1 MIRADYEP
9 EKRSL
14 NSGTQYSDAQ
24 VSVYFYDDATVF
36 GIPGTEETIV
46 RYDLPARGI
55 TEGWTVSAVVDQTEA
70 MAEENWPDIG
80 VAIFADDADVYGDF
94 ARVLTQHGARVF
106 AVDLDESTE
115 GAARTD
121 AVCETESAD
130 PDTGRLA
137 AVPTTKGGAH
147 AAATRRG
154 YDAFAAARA
163 GVNQRA
169 AEKQSVGSNFV
180 QLVARKPKRRRHA
193 KAGWRPRPF
202 QVLVAAGIVVTGLSG
217 WWVVDRYSGVDED
230 GDVGDAGDVGSVI
243 TADADGAGSDDEG
256 SGGDGSDGGNGD
268 STADKTNEQ
277 PEDAAVRGATAEIPQ
292 MVHEHSGLRLVT
304 PRSFVI
310 GDSSQPGVFA
320 ATGEDPNLRIYVTT
334 DQLHDDAAAQI
345 DHDAVLTDIMQ
356 TVKSSPDLQEG
367 QREQE
372 PREQVRYVENPGDG
386 SRIAWTSWVEGNQQL
401 TVGCHSRRAATEQ
414 QKQACEL
421 VVGSLERM

>member
-9 EKRSL
+9 EKLSL
-14 NSGTQYSDAQ
+14 NSGTQYSDAR

-70 MAEENWPDIG
+70 MAEGNWPDIG
-80 VAIFADDADVYGDF
+80 VAIFADDADVYDDF

-154 YDAFAAARA
+154 DDAFAAARA

-180 QLVARKPKRRRHA
+180 QLVARKPKRHRHA

-202 QVLVAAGIVVTGLSG
+202 QILVAAGIAVTSLSG
-217 WWVVDRYSGVDED
+217 WWVVNRYSGADED
-230 GDVGDAGDVGSVI
+230 GGVGDGGAVI
-243 TADADGAGSDDEG
+243 TADAAGDRSDDDAF
-256 SGGDGSDGGNGD
+256 GGD
-268 STADKTNEQ
+268 
-277 PEDAAVRGATAEIPQ
+277 ATAEIPQ

-304 PRSFVI
+304 PRGFVI

-356 TVKSSPDLQEG
+356 TVKSSPDLHEG

-372 PREQVRYVENPGDG
+372 PRAQVRYVENPGDG
-386 SRIAWTSWVEGNQQL
+386 SRIAWTSWVEGNHQL
-401 TVGCHSRRAATEQ
+401 TVGCHSRHTTTEK

-421 VVGSLERM
+421 VVGSLERI

>member
-9 EKRSL
+9 ENQSL
-14 NSGTQYSDAQ
+14 NSGTQYSVAQ

-36 GIPGTEETIV
+36 GIAGTEETIV

-70 MAEENWPDIG
+70 MAEENWPDIC
-80 VAIFADDADVYGDF
+80 VAIFADDADVYDDF

-106 AVDLDESTE
+106 TGDLDESSE
-115 GAARTD
+115 GAASTD
-121 AVCETESAD
+121 AEYDTESAD
-130 PDTGRLA
+130 PDTGPLA
-137 AVPTTKGGAH
+137 AVSTSQGGAH
-147 AAATRRG
+147 AAAERRG
-154 YDAFAAARA
+154 DDAFAAARA

-180 QLVARKPKRRRHA
+180 QLVARKPKRHRHA

-202 QVLVAAGIVVTGLSG
+202 QILVAAGIAVTSLSG
-217 WWVVDRYSGVDED
+217 WWVVDRYSGADED
-230 GDVGDAGDVGSVI
+230 GGVGDGGAVI
-243 TADADGAGSDDEG
+243 TADAAGDR
-256 SGGDGSDGGNGD
+256 SDGD
-268 STADKTNEQ
+268 
-277 PEDAAVRGATAEIPQ
+277 ATAEIPQ

-304 PRSFVI
+304 PRGFVI

-367 QREQE
+367 RREHE

-386 SRIAWTSWVEGNQQL
+386 SRIAWTSWVEGNHQL
-401 TVGCHSRRAATEQ
+401 TVGCHSRHTTTEK

-421 VVGSLERM
+421 VVGSLERI

>member
-9 EKRSL
+9 ENQSL
-14 NSGTQYSDAQ
+14 NSGTQYSVAQ

-36 GIPGTEETIV
+36 GIAGTEETIV

-55 TEGWTVSAVVDQTEA
+55 TEGWTVSAVVDQTEV
-70 MAEENWPDIG
+70 MAEENWPDIC
-80 VAIFADDADVYGDF
+80 VAIFADDADVYDDF

-106 AVDLDESTE
+106 TGDLDESSE
-115 GAARTD
+115 GAASTD
-121 AVCETESAD
+121 AEYDTESAD
-130 PDTGRLA
+130 PDTGPLA
-137 AVPTTKGGAH
+137 AVSTSQGGAH
-147 AAATRRG
+147 AAAERRG
-154 YDAFAAARA
+154 DDAFAAARA

-180 QLVARKPKRRRHA
+180 QLVARKPKRHRHA

-202 QVLVAAGIVVTGLSG
+202 QILVAAGIAVTSLSG
-217 WWVVDRYSGVDED
+217 WWVVDRYSGADED
-230 GDVGDAGDVGSVI
+230 GGVGDGGAVI
-243 TADADGAGSDDEG
+243 TADAAGDRSDGDAF
-256 SGGDGSDGGNGD
+256 GGD
-268 STADKTNEQ
+268 
-277 PEDAAVRGATAEIPQ
+277 ATAEIPQ

-304 PRSFVI
+304 PRGFVI

-367 QREQE
+367 RREHE

-386 SRIAWTSWVEGNQQL
+386 SRIAWTSWVEGNHQL
-401 TVGCHSRRAATEQ
+401 TVWCHSRHTTTEK

-421 VVGSLERM
+421 VVGSLERI

>member
-9 EKRSL
+9 ENQSL
-14 NSGTQYSDAQ
+14 NSGTQYSVAQ

-36 GIPGTEETIV
+36 GIAGTEETIV

-70 MAEENWPDIG
+70 MAEENWPDIC
-80 VAIFADDADVYGDF
+80 VAIFADDADVYDDF

-106 AVDLDESTE
+106 TGDLDESSE
-115 GAARTD
+115 GAASTD
-121 AVCETESAD
+121 AEYDTESAD
-130 PDTGRLA
+130 PDTGPLA
-137 AVPTTKGGAH
+137 AVSTSQGGAH
-147 AAATRRG
+147 AAAERRG
-154 YDAFAAARA
+154 DDAFAAARA
-163 GVNQRA
+163 GGNQRA

-180 QLVARKPKRRRHA
+180 QLVARKPKRHRHA

-202 QVLVAAGIVVTGLSG
+202 QILVAAGIAVTSLSG
-217 WWVVDRYSGVDED
+217 WWVVDRYSGADED
-230 GDVGDAGDVGSVI
+230 GGVGDGGAVI
-243 TADADGAGSDDEG
+243 TADAAGDRSDGDAF
-256 SGGDGSDGGNGD
+256 GGD
-268 STADKTNEQ
+268 
-277 PEDAAVRGATAEIPQ
+277 ATAEIPQ

-304 PRSFVI
+304 PRGFVI

-367 QREQE
+367 RREHE

-401 TVGCHSRRAATEQ
+401 TVGCHSKHTATEK

>member
-9 EKRSL
+9 ENQSL
-14 NSGTQYSDAQ
+14 NSGTQYSVAQ

-36 GIPGTEETIV
+36 GIAGTEETIV

-70 MAEENWPDIG
+70 MAEENWPDIC
-80 VAIFADDADVYGDF
+80 VAIFADDADVYDDF

-106 AVDLDESTE
+106 TGDLDESSE
-115 GAARTD
+115 GAASTD
-121 AVCETESAD
+121 AEYDTESAD
-130 PDTGRLA
+130 PDTGPLA
-137 AVPTTKGGAH
+137 AVSTSQGGAH
-147 AAATRRG
+147 AAAERRG
-154 YDAFAAARA
+154 DDAFAAART

-180 QLVARKPKRRRHA
+180 QLVARKPKRHRHA

-202 QVLVAAGIVVTGLSG
+202 QILVAAGIAVTSLSG
-217 WWVVDRYSGVDED
+217 WWVVDRYSGADED
-230 GDVGDAGDVGSVI
+230 GGVGDGGAVI
-243 TADADGAGSDDEG
+243 TADAAGDRSDGDAF
-256 SGGDGSDGGNGD
+256 GGD
-268 STADKTNEQ
+268 
-277 PEDAAVRGATAEIPQ
+277 ATAEIPQ

-304 PRSFVI
+304 PRGFVI

-367 QREQE
+367 RREHE

-386 SRIAWTSWVEGNQQL
+386 SRIAWTSWVEGNHQL
-401 TVGCHSRRAATEQ
+401 TVGCHSRHTTTEK

-421 VVGSLERM
+421 VVGSLERI

>member
-9 EKRSL
+9 ENQSL
-14 NSGTQYSDAQ
+14 NSGTQYSVAQ

-36 GIPGTEETIV
+36 GIAGTEETIV

-55 TEGWTVSAVVDQTEA
+55 TEGWTVSAVVDQTEV
-70 MAEENWPDIG
+70 MAEENWPDIC
-80 VAIFADDADVYGDF
+80 VAIFADDADVYDDF

-106 AVDLDESTE
+106 TGDLDESSE
-115 GAARTD
+115 GAASTD
-121 AVCETESAD
+121 AEYDTESAD
-130 PDTGRLA
+130 PDTGPLA
-137 AVPTTKGGAH
+137 AVSTSQGGAH
-147 AAATRRG
+147 AAAERRG
-154 YDAFAAARA
+154 DDAFAAARA

-180 QLVARKPKRRRHA
+180 QLVARKPKRHRHA

-202 QVLVAAGIVVTGLSG
+202 QILVAAGIAVTSLSG
-217 WWVVDRYSGVDED
+217 WWVVDRYSGADED
-230 GDVGDAGDVGSVI
+230 GGVGDGGAVI
-243 TADADGAGSDDEG
+243 TADAAGDRSDGDAF
-256 SGGDGSDGGNGD
+256 GGD
-268 STADKTNEQ
+268 
-277 PEDAAVRGATAEIPQ
+277 ATAEIPQ

-304 PRSFVI
+304 PRGFVI

-367 QREQE
+367 RREHE

-386 SRIAWTSWVEGNQQL
+386 SRIAWTSWVEGNHQL
-401 TVGCHSRRAATEQ
+401 TVGCHSRHTTTEK

-421 VVGSLERM
+421 VVGSLERI

>member
-9 EKRSL
+9 ENQSL
-14 NSGTQYSDAQ
+14 NSGTQYSVAQ

-36 GIPGTEETIV
+36 GIAGTEETIV

-70 MAEENWPDIG
+70 MAEENWPDIC
-80 VAIFADDADVYGDF
+80 VAIFADDADVYDDF

-106 AVDLDESTE
+106 TGDLDESSE
-115 GAARTD
+115 GAASTD
-121 AVCETESAD
+121 AEYDTESAD
-130 PDTGRLA
+130 PDTGPLA
-137 AVPTTKGGAH
+137 AVSTSQGGAH
-147 AAATRRG
+147 AAAERRG
-154 YDAFAAARA
+154 DDAFAAARA

-180 QLVARKPKRRRHA
+180 QLVARKPKRHRHA

-202 QVLVAAGIVVTGLSG
+202 QILVAAGIAVTSLSG
-217 WWVVDRYSGVDED
+217 WWVVNRYSGADED
-230 GDVGDAGDVGSVI
+230 GGVGDGGAVI
-243 TADADGAGSDDEG
+243 TADAAGDRSDGDAF
-256 SGGDGSDGGNGD
+256 GGD
-268 STADKTNEQ
+268 
-277 PEDAAVRGATAEIPQ
+277 ATAEIPQ

-304 PRSFVI
+304 PRGFVI

-356 TVKSSPDLQEG
+356 TVKSSPDLHEG

-372 PREQVRYVENPGDG
+372 PRAQVRYVENPGDG
-386 SRIAWTSWVEGNQQL
+386 SRIAWTSWVEGNHQL
-401 TVGCHSRRAATEQ
+401 TVGCHSRHTTTEK

-421 VVGSLERM
+421 VVGSLERI

>member
-9 EKRSL
+9 ENQSL
-14 NSGTQYSDAQ
+14 NSGTQYSVAQ

-36 GIPGTEETIV
+36 GIAGTEETIV

-70 MAEENWPDIG
+70 MAEENWPDIC
-80 VAIFADDADVYGDF
+80 VAIFADDADVYDDF

-106 AVDLDESTE
+106 TGDLDESSE
-115 GAARTD
+115 GAASTD
-121 AVCETESAD
+121 AEYDTESAD
-130 PDTGRLA
+130 PDTGPLA
-137 AVPTTKGGAH
+137 AVSTSQGGAH
-147 AAATRRG
+147 AAAERRG
-154 YDAFAAARA
+154 DDAFAAARA

-180 QLVARKPKRRRHA
+180 QLVARKPKRHRHA

-202 QVLVAAGIVVTGLSG
+202 QILVAAGIAVTSLSG
-217 WWVVDRYSGVDED
+217 WWVVDRYSGADED
-230 GDVGDAGDVGSVI
+230 GGVGDGGAVI
-243 TADADGAGSDDEG
+243 TADAAGDRSDGDAF
-256 SGGDGSDGGNGD
+256 GGD
-268 STADKTNEQ
+268 
-277 PEDAAVRGATAEIPQ
+277 ATAEIPQ

-304 PRSFVI
+304 PRGFVI

-367 QREQE
+367 RREHE

-386 SRIAWTSWVEGNQQL
+386 SRIAWTSWVEGNHQL
-401 TVGCHSRRAATEQ
+401 TVGCHSRHTTTEK

-421 VVGSLERM
+421 VVGSLE

>member
-1 MIRADYEP
+1 MIRADYET
-9 EKRSL
+9 ENQLL
-14 NSGTQYSDAQ
+14 NSGAQYSDAQ

-36 GIPGTEETIV
+36 GIAGTEETIV

-55 TEGWTVSAVVDQTEA
+55 TEGWTVSAVLDQTEA

-80 VAIFADDADVYGDF
+80 VAIFADDADVYDDF
-94 ARVLTQHGARVF
+94 ARVLTQHGARVI
-106 AVDLDESTE
+106 AGDLDESTE
-115 GAARTD
+115 DTARTD
-121 AVCETESAD
+121 AECETESAD
-130 PDTGRLA
+130 PGTGPLA
-137 AVPTTKGGAH
+137 AVSTSQGGAH

-154 YDAFAAARA
+154 DDAFAAARA

-169 AEKQSVGSNFV
+169 AAKQSVGSNFV

-202 QVLVAAGIVVTGLSG
+202 QILVAAGIAVTGLSG
-217 WWVVDRYSGVDED
+217 WWVVDRYSGADED
-230 GDVGDAGDVGSVI
+230 GGVGDGGAVI
-243 TADADGAGSDDEG
+243 TADSD
-256 SGGDGSDGGNGD
+256 GDGSDSDGSDGD
-268 STADKTNEQ
+268 DVDSAADKTSEK

-310 GDSSQPGVFA
+310 GDSAQPGVFA

-345 DHDAVLTDIMQ
+345 DQDAVLTDIMQ
-356 TVKSSPDLQEG
+356 TVESSPDLQEG

-372 PREQVRYVENPGDG
+372 PRAQVRYVENPGDG

-401 TVGCHSRRAATEQ
+401 TVGCHSRHTATEQ

>member
-9 EKRSL
+9 ENRSL

-36 GIPGTEETIV
+36 GIAGTEETIV

-70 MAEENWPDIG
+70 MAEENWPDIC
-80 VAIFADDADVYGDF
+80 VAIFADDADVYDDF

-106 AVDLDESTE
+106 TGDLDESSE
-115 GAARTD
+115 GAASTD
-121 AVCETESAD
+121 AEYDTESAD
-130 PDTGRLA
+130 PDTGPLA
-137 AVPTTKGGAH
+137 AVSTSQGGAH
-147 AAATRRG
+147 AAAERRG
-154 YDAFAAARA
+154 DDAFAAARA

-180 QLVARKPKRRRHA
+180 QLVARKPKRHRHA

-202 QVLVAAGIVVTGLSG
+202 QILVAAGIAVTSLSG
-217 WWVVDRYSGVDED
+217 WWVVDRYSGADED
-230 GDVGDAGDVGSVI
+230 GGVGDGGAVI
-243 TADADGAGSDDEG
+243 TADAAGDRSDGDAF
-256 SGGDGSDGGNGD
+256 GGD
-268 STADKTNEQ
+268 
-277 PEDAAVRGATAEIPQ
+277 ATAEIPQ

-320 ATGEDPNLRIYVTT
+320 ATGEDPNLRIYVTS

-356 TVKSSPDLQEG
+356 TVKNSPDLHEG

-372 PREQVRYVENPGDG
+372 PRAQVRYVENPGDG
-386 SRIAWTSWVEGNQQL
+386 SRIAWTSWVDGNQQL
-401 TVGCHSRRAATEQ
+401 TVGCHSRHTATEK

-421 VVGSLERM
+421 VVGSLERI

>member
-9 EKRSL
+9 ENRSL

-36 GIPGTEETIV
+36 GIAGTEETIV

-70 MAEENWPDIG
+70 MAEENWPDIC
-80 VAIFADDADVYGDF
+80 VAIFADDADVYDDF

-106 AVDLDESTE
+106 TGDLDESSE
-115 GAARTD
+115 GAASTD
-121 AVCETESAD
+121 AEYDTESAD
-130 PDTGRLA
+130 PDTGPLA
-137 AVPTTKGGAH
+137 AVSTPQGGAH

-154 YDAFAAARA
+154 DDAFAAARA

-180 QLVARKPKRRRHA
+180 QLVARKPKRHRHA

-202 QVLVAAGIVVTGLSG
+202 QILVAAGIAVTGLSG
-217 WWVVDRYSGVDED
+217 WWVVDRYSGADED
-230 GDVGDAGDVGSVI
+230 GGVGDGGAVI
-243 TADADGAGSDDEG
+243 TADAAGDR
-256 SGGDGSDGGNGD
+256 SDGDDAD
-268 STADKTNEQ
+268 SAADKSSEK
-277 PEDAAVRGATAEIPQ
+277 PEDAAARGASAEIPQ

-320 ATGEDPNLRIYVTT
+320 ATGEDPNLRIYVTS

-356 TVKSSPDLQEG
+356 TVKNSPDLHEG

-372 PREQVRYVENPGDG
+372 PRAQVRYVENPGDG
-386 SRIAWTSWVEGNQQL
+386 SRIAWTSWVDGNQQL
-401 TVGCHSRRAATEQ
+401 TVGCHSRHTATEK

-421 VVGSLERM
+421 VVGSLERI

>member
-9 EKRSL
+9 ENRSL

-36 GIPGTEETIV
+36 GIAGTEETIV

-70 MAEENWPDIG
+70 MAEENWPDIC
-80 VAIFADDADVYGDF
+80 VAIFADDADVYDDF

-106 AVDLDESTE
+106 TGDLDESSE
-115 GAARTD
+115 GAASTD
-121 AVCETESAD
+121 AEYDTESAD
-130 PDTGRLA
+130 PDTGPLA
-137 AVPTTKGGAH
+137 AVSTPQGGAH

-154 YDAFAAARA
+154 DDAFAAARA

-180 QLVARKPKRRRHA
+180 QLVARKPKRHRHA

-202 QVLVAAGIVVTGLSG
+202 QILVAAGIAVTSLSG
-217 WWVVDRYSGVDED
+217 WWVVDRYSGADED
-230 GDVGDAGDVGSVI
+230 GGVGDGGAVI
-243 TADADGAGSDDEG
+243 TADAAGDRSDGDAF
-256 SGGDGSDGGNGD
+256 GGD
-268 STADKTNEQ
+268 
-277 PEDAAVRGATAEIPQ
+277 ATAEIPQ
-292 MVHEHSGLRLVT
+292 MVHEHSGLHLVT
-304 PRSFVI
+304 PRGFVI

-367 QREQE
+367 RREHE

-386 SRIAWTSWVEGNQQL
+386 SRIAWTSWVEGNHQL
-401 TVGCHSRRAATEQ
+401 TVGCHSRHTTTEK

-421 VVGSLERM
+421 VVGSLERI

>member
-9 EKRSL
+9 ENQSL
-14 NSGTQYSDAQ
+14 NSGTQYSVAQ

-36 GIPGTEETIV
+36 GIAGTEETIV

-70 MAEENWPDIG
+70 MAEENWPDIC
-80 VAIFADDADVYGDF
+80 VAIFADDADVYDDF

-106 AVDLDESTE
+106 TGDLDESSE
-115 GAARTD
+115 GAASTD
-121 AVCETESAD
+121 AEYDTESAD
-130 PDTGRLA
+130 PDTGPLA
-137 AVPTTKGGAH
+137 AVSTSQGGAH
-147 AAATRRG
+147 AAAERRG
-154 YDAFAAARA
+154 DDAFAAARA

-180 QLVARKPKRRRHA
+180 QLVARKPKRHRHA

-202 QVLVAAGIVVTGLSG
+202 QILVAAGIAVTSLSG
-217 WWVVDRYSGVDED
+217 WWVVDRYSGADED
-230 GDVGDAGDVGSVI
+230 GGVGDGGAVI
-243 TADADGAGSDDEG
+243 TADAAGDRSDGDAF
-256 SGGDGSDGGNGD
+256 GGD
-268 STADKTNEQ
+268 
-277 PEDAAVRGATAEIPQ
+277 ATAEIPQ

-304 PRSFVI
+304 PRGFVI

-367 QREQE
+367 RREHE

-386 SRIAWTSWVEGNQQL
+386 SRIAWTSWVEGNHQL
-401 TVGCHSRRAATEQ
+401 TVGCHSRHTTTEK

-421 VVGSLERM
+421 VVGSLERI

>member
-9 EKRSL
+9 ENRSL
-14 NSGTQYSDAQ
+14 KSGTQYLDAQ

-36 GIPGTEETIV
+36 GIAGTEETIV

-70 MAEENWPDIG
+70 MAEENWPDIC
-80 VAIFADDADVYGDF
+80 VAIFADDADVYDDF

-106 AVDLDESTE
+106 TGDLDESSE
-115 GAARTD
+115 GAASTD
-121 AVCETESAD
+121 AEYDTESAD
-130 PDTGRLA
+130 PDTGPLA
-137 AVPTTKGGAH
+137 AVSTSQGGAH
-147 AAATRRG
+147 AAAERRG
-154 YDAFAAARA
+154 DDAFAAARA

-180 QLVARKPKRRRHA
+180 QLVARKPKRHRHA

-202 QVLVAAGIVVTGLSG
+202 QILVAAGIAVTSLSG
-217 WWVVDRYSGVDED
+217 WWVVDRYSGADED
-230 GDVGDAGDVGSVI
+230 GGVGDGGAVI
-243 TADADGAGSDDEG
+243 TADAAGDRSDGDAF
-256 SGGDGSDGGNGD
+256 GGD
-268 STADKTNEQ
+268 
-277 PEDAAVRGATAEIPQ
+277 ATAEIPQ

-304 PRSFVI
+304 PRGFVI

-367 QREQE
+367 RREHE

-386 SRIAWTSWVEGNQQL
+386 SRIAWTSWVEGNHQL
-401 TVGCHSRRAATEQ
+401 TVGCHSRHTTTEK

-421 VVGSLERM
+421 VVGSLERI

>member
-9 EKRSL
+9 ENQSL
-14 NSGTQYSDAQ
+14 NSGTQYSVAQ

-36 GIPGTEETIV
+36 GIAGTEETIV

-70 MAEENWPDIG
+70 MAEENWPDIC
-80 VAIFADDADVYGDF
+80 VAIFADDADVYDDF

-106 AVDLDESTE
+106 TGDLDESSE
-115 GAARTD
+115 GAASTD
-121 AVCETESAD
+121 AEYDTESAD
-130 PDTGRLA
+130 PDTGPLA
-137 AVPTTKGGAH
+137 AVSTSQGGAH
-147 AAATRRG
+147 AAAERRG
-154 YDAFAAARA
+154 DDAFAAARA

-180 QLVARKPKRRRHA
+180 QLVARKPKRHRHA

-202 QVLVAAGIVVTGLSG
+202 QILVAAGIAVTSLSG
-217 WWVVDRYSGVDED
+217 WWVVDRYSGADED
-230 GDVGDAGDVGSVI
+230 GGVGDGGAVI
-243 TADADGAGSDDEG
+243 TADAAGDRSDGDAF
-256 SGGDGSDGGNGD
+256 GGD
-268 STADKTNEQ
+268 
-277 PEDAAVRGATAEIPQ
+277 ATAEIPQ

-304 PRSFVI
+304 PRGFVI
-310 GDSSQPGVFA
+310 GDSLQPGVFA

-367 QREQE
+367 RREHE

-386 SRIAWTSWVEGNQQL
+386 SRIAWTSWVEGNHQL
-401 TVGCHSRRAATEQ
+401 TVGCHSRHTTTEK

-421 VVGSLERM
+421 VVGSLE

>member
-9 EKRSL
+9 ENRSL
-14 NSGTQYSDAQ
+14 KSGTQYLDAQ

-36 GIPGTEETIV
+36 GIAGTEETIV

-70 MAEENWPDIG
+70 MAEENWPDIC
-80 VAIFADDADVYGDF
+80 VAIFADDADVYDDF

-106 AVDLDESTE
+106 TGDLDESSE
-115 GAARTD
+115 GAASTD
-121 AVCETESAD
+121 AEYDTESAD
-130 PDTGRLA
+130 PDTGPLA
-137 AVPTTKGGAH
+137 AVSTSQGGAH
-147 AAATRRG
+147 AAAERRG
-154 YDAFAAARA
+154 DDAFAAARA

-180 QLVARKPKRRRHA
+180 QLVARKPKRHRHA
-193 KAGWRPRPF
+193 QAGWRPRPF
-202 QVLVAAGIVVTGLSG
+202 QILVAAGIAVTSLSG
-217 WWVVDRYSGVDED
+217 WWVVDRYSGADED
-230 GDVGDAGDVGSVI
+230 GGVGDGGAVI
-243 TADADGAGSDDEG
+243 TADAAGDRSDGDAF
-256 SGGDGSDGGNGD
+256 GGD
-268 STADKTNEQ
+268 
-277 PEDAAVRGATAEIPQ
+277 ATAEIPQ

-304 PRSFVI
+304 PRGFVI

-367 QREQE
+367 RREHE

-386 SRIAWTSWVEGNQQL
+386 SRIAWTSWVEGNHQL
-401 TVGCHSRRAATEQ
+401 TVGCHSRHTTTEK

-421 VVGSLERM
+421 VVGSLERI

>member
-9 EKRSL
+9 ENRSL

-36 GIPGTEETIV
+36 GIAGTEETIV

-70 MAEENWPDIG
+70 MAEENWPDIC
-80 VAIFADDADVYGDF
+80 VAIFADDADVYDDF

-106 AVDLDESTE
+106 TGDLDESSE
-115 GAARTD
+115 GAASTD
-121 AVCETESAD
+121 AEYDTESAD
-130 PDTGRLA
+130 PDTGPLA
-137 AVPTTKGGAH
+137 AVSTPQGGEH

-154 YDAFAAARA
+154 DDAFAAARA

-180 QLVARKPKRRRHA
+180 QLVARKPKRHRHA

-202 QVLVAAGIVVTGLSG
+202 QILVAAGIAVTGLSG
-217 WWVVDRYSGVDED
+217 WWVVDRYSGADED
-230 GDVGDAGDVGSVI
+230 GGVGDGSAVI
-243 TADADGAGSDDEG
+243 TADAAGDRSDGDAF
-256 SGGDGSDGGNGD
+256 GGD
-268 STADKTNEQ
+268 
-277 PEDAAVRGATAEIPQ
+277 ATAEIPQ

-304 PRSFVI
+304 PRGFVI

-367 QREQE
+367 RREHE

-386 SRIAWTSWVEGNQQL
+386 SRIAWTSWVEGNHQL
-401 TVGCHSRRAATEQ
+401 TVGCHSRHTTTEK

-421 VVGSLERM
+421 VVGSLERI

>member
-9 EKRSL
+9 ENRSL

-36 GIPGTEETIV
+36 GIAGTEETIV

-70 MAEENWPDIG
+70 MAEENWPDIC
-80 VAIFADDADVYGDF
+80 VAIFADDADVYDDF

-106 AVDLDESTE
+106 TGDLDESSE
-115 GAARTD
+115 VAASTD
-121 AVCETESAD
+121 AEYDTESAD
-130 PDTGRLA
+130 PDTGPLA
-137 AVPTTKGGAH
+137 AVSTPQGGAH

-154 YDAFAAARA
+154 DDAFAAARA

-180 QLVARKPKRRRHA
+180 QLVARKPKRHRHA

-202 QVLVAAGIVVTGLSG
+202 QILVAAGIAVTGLSG
-217 WWVVDRYSGVDED
+217 WWVVDRYSGADED
-230 GDVGDAGDVGSVI
+230 GGVGDGGAVI
-243 TADADGAGSDDEG
+243 TADAAGDR
-256 SGGDGSDGGNGD
+256 SDGDDAD
-268 STADKTNEQ
+268 SAADKSSEK
-277 PEDAAVRGATAEIPQ
+277 PEDAAARGASAEIPQ

-320 ATGEDPNLRIYVTT
+320 ATGEDPNLRIYVTS

-356 TVKSSPDLQEG
+356 TVKNSPDLHEG

-372 PREQVRYVENPGDG
+372 PRAQVRYVENPGDG
-386 SRIAWTSWVEGNQQL
+386 SRIAWTSWVDGNQQL
-401 TVGCHSRRAATEQ
+401 TVGCHSRHTATEK

-421 VVGSLERM
+421 VVGSLERI

>member
-9 EKRSL
+9 ENQSL
-14 NSGTQYSDAQ
+14 NSGTQYSVAQ

-36 GIPGTEETIV
+36 GIAGTEETIV

-70 MAEENWPDIG
+70 MAEENWPDIC
-80 VAIFADDADVYGDF
+80 VAIFADDADVYDDF

-106 AVDLDESTE
+106 TGDLDESSE
-115 GAARTD
+115 GAASTD
-121 AVCETESAD
+121 AEYDTESAD
-130 PDTGRLA
+130 PDTGPLA
-137 AVPTTKGGAH
+137 AVSTSQGGAH
-147 AAATRRG
+147 AAAERRG
-154 YDAFAAARA
+154 DDAFAAARA

-180 QLVARKPKRRRHA
+180 QLVARKPKRHRHA

-202 QVLVAAGIVVTGLSG
+202 QILVAAGIAVTSLSG
-217 WWVVDRYSGVDED
+217 WWVVDRYSGADED
-230 GDVGDAGDVGSVI
+230 GGVGD
-243 TADADGAGSDDEG
+243 
-256 SGGDGSDGGNGD
+256 
-268 STADKTNEQ
+268 
-277 PEDAAVRGATAEIPQ
+277 ATAEIPQ

-304 PRSFVI
+304 PRGFVI

-367 QREQE
+367 RREHE

-386 SRIAWTSWVEGNQQL
+386 SRIAWTSWVEGNHQL
-401 TVGCHSRRAATEQ
+401 TVGCHSRHTTTEK

-421 VVGSLERM
+421 VVGSLE